1 MKSIIALVSLAVFLG
16 VIAEAKAQAEPS
28 RLQVIKDYDPSK
40 LVPIAI
46 NGFTG
51 EVGATLKFDLE
62 VAGFEVVPQEKAWFA
77 VAGTNDGQVKGNLRD
92 KTGVYLFNKVYQGG
106 SIRLQT
112 HALADDVVL
121 TLTGKV
127 GVAQTKILFRVENTR
142 SGEIYLADYDGHD
155 SVAVTHDKVLVAAP
169 TWAPGNKK
177 IYYTSYQVINRVENP
192 SILSHD
198 LSTGKREVFARHFGL
213 NTSAA
218 VSGDGRVAMI
228 LSKDGSPDVYVTDAS
243 GKSPYRVTK
252 TREDES
258 SPCWSAD
265 GQWLAF
271 VTKVNGRRLLVKTKV
286 GENTLITI
294 PIAGVINPSE
304 PAWSPDGQWIAF
316 TAQMGGFS
324 ICVVPAQGGEAKV
337 LTEGEDP
344 SWAPNSR
351 TIIFVKRGENKR
363 HLSLLDVPT
372 GRVKNLP
379 TFASSS
385 SQPAWAR

>member
-1 MKSIIALVSLAVFLG
+1 MNKIIALIKWVGFFG
-16 VIAEAKAQAEPS
+16 IAASAWAQSEPS

-51 EVGATLKFDLE
+51 EVGAALKFDLE
-62 VAGFEVVPQEKAWFA
+62 VAGFEVVPQEKAWFS
-77 VAGTNDGQVKGNLRD
+77 VTGTHDGAVKGSLRD
-92 KTGVYLFNKVYQGG
+92 KTGVFLFNKVYQGG
-106 SIRLQT
+106 SLRLQT

-121 TLTGKV
+121 TLTGKA
-127 GVAQTKILFRVENTR
+127 GVAQTKILFRIEAAR
-142 SGEIYLADYDGHD
+142 SGEIHLADYDGHD

-198 LSTGKREVFARHFGL
+198 LGTGKREVFARHFGL
-213 NTSAA
+213 NTSAS
-218 VSGDGRVAMI
+218 VSADGRVAMI
-228 LSKDGSPDVYVTDAS
+228 LSKDGSPDVYVTDS
-243 GKSPYRVTK
+243 TGKSPYRVTK

-258 SPCWSAD
+258 SPCWSPD

-271 VTKVNGRRLLVKTKV
+271 VTKVNGRRQLVKTKV
-286 GENTLITI
+286 GENSLTAI

-304 PAWSPDGQWIAF
+304 PSWSPDGQWISF

-324 ICVVPAQGGEAKV
+324 ICVVPAAGGEAKV

-351 TIIFVKRGENKR
+351 TIIYVKRGADKR
-363 HLSLLDVPT
+363 YLSLLDVPT
-372 GRVKNLP
+372 GRVKSLP
-379 TFASSS
+379 AFASSS